1 MIKKRGGRYGKK
13 GFELTINTIILI
25 VLGILLLTGLLY
37 LLFNQEKFFQD
48 SLEEVSEKSNV
59 DLIISNCNSLVDR
72 ESYFSYCCEKK
83 DIVTDDE
90 EFSLTCFEI
99 KQESFGERVRGLDC
113 SETEC

>member
-1 MIKKRGGRYGKK
+1 MKNREKNYGKK

-37 LLFNQEKFFQD
+37 LLFNQERFFQN

-59 DLIISNCNSLVDR
+59 DLVISNCNLLVDR
-72 ESYFSYCCEKK
+72 ESYFSYCCEKRE
-83 DIVTDDE
+83 VRTDDE